1 MLFRSTNLVGNQFTK
16 ILTGSNPSSDVANAK
31 AAKIFHINDCVLKDI
46 QVNYAPNGWATYTDG
61 YPVQTTISLTFG
73 EINLVNKNT
82 MQASGDAPKRIVT
95 PATPIPGV
103 VGSLF
108 PSGSPILSSINNL
121 MSTK

>member
-1 MLFRSTNLVGNQFTK
+1 
-16 ILTGSNPSSDVANAK
+16 
-31 AAKIFHINDCVLKDI
+31 
-46 QVNYAPNGWATYTDG
+46 
-61 YPVQTTISLTFG
+61 
-73 EINLVNKNT
+73 